1 MLAPG
6 FARQAIMIRPA
17 STEQDR
23 QRPQR
28 RPPYPVR
35 SLHLVDIENLAGTG
49 RPEPGQ
55 VGELY
60 CLYRLRVGLGAM
72 DQVVVA
78 LSEFTVRNVGGC
90 WPGARYL
97 IRSGPNGAA
106 VTLLAVIERERVTE
120 RFASV
125 VIASGDGTFTA
136 AAAGLTAVGCA
147 VMVISRRGAL
157 SHRLALAAAPHIVY
171 LDPPR
176 AARAA

>member
-1 MLAPG
+1 
-6 FARQAIMIRPA
+6 MIRPA
-17 STEQDR
+17 SIQQDR
-23 QRPQR
+23 RSHHQR
-28 RPPYPVR
+28 RSPYPAR

-60 CLYRLRVGLGAM
+60 CLYRLRVGLATM

-97 IRSGPNGAA
+97 VRSGPNGAA
-106 VTLLAVIERERVTE
+106 LELLAVIEQEHVTE
-120 RFASV
+120 RFANV
-125 VIASGDGTFTA
+125 IIASGDGTFTA
-136 AAAGLTAVGCA
+136 AAASLAAVGCA

-157 SHRLALAAAPHIVY
+157 SNQLALTAAPHIVY

-176 AARAA
+176 NERSLSCQTS